1 MRMNIVVGFAVMS
14 MVAMVSGCGTEQ
26 GATQVDPASPTEAT
40 AWTPGVAASADAV
53 RPAPVGATAPTA
65 VLKTVDGQ
73 PFDLTRAY
81 HASPTI
87 LIFYRGGWCPYCNT
101 HLSDLVRVEGQL
113 RAMGYQLL
121 AVTPDQ
127 PGELR
132 KTMTKDHLNYT
143 LLSDSDMTLAKAF
156 GLAFALDA
164 STQAKYRGYGINLLA
179 ASGGRNMENLLPVP
193 AVYVIDKQGT
203 IRYVHWNADY
213 TTRLPANEVVTA
225 ARQARH

>member
-1 MRMNIVVGFAVMS
+1 MTMLIGLA
-14 MVAMVSGCGTEQ
+14 AMLMMLGGCGTDQ
-26 GATQVDPASPTEAT
+26 GVTRTDAAPSAEAA

-53 RPAPVGATAPTA
+53 RPAPVGATAPSA
-65 VLKTVDGQ
+65 VLRTVDGE
-73 PFDLTRAY
+73 PFDLTHAY

-87 LIFYRGGWCPYCNT
+87 LIFYRGGWCPYCNR
-101 HLSDLVRVEGQL
+101 HLADLSRVEGQL

-127 PGELR
+127 PAELR

-164 STQAKYRGYGINLLA
+164 STQAKYRGYGINLAA
-179 ASGGRNMENLLPVP
+179 ASGGKNTENLLPVP
-193 AVYVIDKQGT
+193 AVYIIDKQGV
-203 IRYVHWNADY
+203 IRYVQWNADY

-225 ARQARH
+225 ARQSPH